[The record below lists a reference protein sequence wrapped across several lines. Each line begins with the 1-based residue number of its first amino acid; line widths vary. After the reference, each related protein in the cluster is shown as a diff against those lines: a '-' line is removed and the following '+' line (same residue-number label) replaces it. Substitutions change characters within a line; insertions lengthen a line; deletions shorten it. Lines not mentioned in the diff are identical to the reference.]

1 MNTFFTP
8 QTRTWSHP
16 LCHPLSRL
24 DDTAYLPLWLELW
37 LDDLDRAFTR
47 FGNGLS
53 PIKFALQAMMV
64 SVMMVVATASPVHA
78 ERIKDMASFAGIRD
92 NQLVGYGVVVGLDGS
107 GDGNLQY
114 TLQSMK
120 SLISRFG
127 VVMPEGVTPGLKN
140 AAAVMLT
147 ATLPPF
153 AKPGQRIDVTVST
166 VGGAKSLRGGTLL
179 MAPLLGAD
187 GEVYGM
193 AQGNLAVGGLGIQ
206 AADGSKLTVNVPTVG
221 RIPAGATVERRLRS
235 PFETEPYLVLNMNTS
250 DFTTVRRV
258 TEAVNKTLGEG
269 TAVAMDGV
277 SVRVTAPA
285 SLQQKVAFMSVLEN
299 IEVQA
304 AEPRARVIVNS
315 RTGTIVIGSSVR
327 VTPAAVSHGNLT
339 VRISEDKLISQPS
352 PFADVGQTKEVADS
366 KIDVDEEPVRMFVFD
381 PGTELS
387 SIVDAINAVGAS
399 SGDLVAILE
408 ALRQAGS
415 LRADLIV
422 I

>member
-1 MNTFFTP
+1 MNIFFHKTMMML
-8 QTRTWSHP
+8 TLVIGCFSA
-16 LCHPLSRL
+16 SV
-24 DDTAYLPLWLELW
+24 
-37 LDDLDRAFTR
+37 
-47 FGNGLS
+47 S
-53 PIKFALQAMMV
+53 P
-64 SVMMVVATASPVHA
+64 TYA
-78 ERIKDMASFAGIRD
+78 ERIKDLATFAGIRD
-92 NQLVGYGVVVGLDGS
+92 NQLVGYGVVVGLDGT

-147 ATLPPF
+147 ADLPPF
-153 AKPGQRIDVTVST
+153 AKPGQRIDVTIST

-179 MAPLLGAD
+179 MAPLMGAD
-187 GEVYGM
+187 GEIYAM
-193 AQGNLAVGGLGIQ
+193 AQGNLAVGGLGIE

-221 RIPAGATVERRLRS
+221 RIPAGATVERRLRT
-235 PFETEPYLVLNMNTS
+235 PFETEPYLVLNMNTA

-258 TEAVNKTLGEG
+258 ADAINKTLGTE
-269 TAVAMDGV
+269 TAKAMDGV
-277 SVRVTAPA
+277 SVRVTAPLA
-285 SLQQKVAFMSVLEN
+285 LDQKVAFMSVLEN
-299 IEVQA
+299 IEIQA

-339 VRISEDKLISQPS
+339 VRISEDTTISQPG
-352 PFADVGQTKEVADS
+352 PFAEAGETTTAAES

-408 ALRQAGS
+408 ALRQSGA